1 MRIRYLLLLVL
12 LGGGLTGI
20 LLGVAPIV
28 RGQDPDPLG
37 VAQPQAALGTAF
49 TYQGVLNDGNG
60 PANGAYDFRFL
71 LYDASFGGNQVGS
84 TVTLDDVSVSDGLFT
99 VELDFGNVFDGRA
112 LWLEVAVR
120 PGSST
125 GNYTTLSPRQPLT
138 AAPYALYALG
148 AGSVAWNDIT
158 GRPAGLDD
166 GDDDTTYSA
175 GTGLTLS
182 GSMTLS
188 LDTGYTDGRY
198 WKLEGNGGTLPG
210 THFLGTT
217 DNVTLTLAVSGTAA
231 LRLEPTGDTPNVIGG
246 YGGNRVTAGVK
257 GATIGGGGSAGGT
270 NRVTDD
276 HGTVSGG
283 YNNRAGDDAGTTSD
297 APYATVGGGRS
308 NTASGTAA
316 TVGGGY
322 LNTADGFR
330 AAIVGGYANDAGGS
344 YAFVGGGY
352 NNNITFYGSYAMIGG
367 GYGNTA
373 NGQYAVVPG
382 GYANEAKGKNSFAAG
397 HQAHARHQG
406 AFVWDGEASAYDLNS
421 SGSGQFLVRAPGGIW
436 FGDVTGNFT
445 PTIDGGVFIST
456 STGAYL
462 TTGGTW
468 TNASDRNLKENFA
481 LVDAQ
486 AVLEGVARLPI
497 QSWNYKAEEATVR
510 HLGPTAQDFYA
521 TFGLG
526 ADDRHIATVDADGVA
541 LASIQALYARN
552 QALEQQVAVQQAQIE
567 ALQRQNADLE
577 ARVAAL
583 EATLGRPSAQAGLP
597 RGWLGPALTLLVV
610 GLVWVRRGR

>member
-1 MRIRYLLLLVL
+1 MRIRYLLLSVL
-12 LGGGLTGI
+12 LGGGIVVG
-20 LLGVAPIV
+20 LLGGVPIA

-37 VAQPQAALGTAF
+37 VVHPQSALGTAF

-60 PANGAYDFRFL
+60 PAQGAYDFRFR
-71 LYDASFGGNQVGS
+71 LYDASTGGNQVGS

-125 GNYTTLSPRQPLT
+125 GDYTALSPRQPLT
-138 AAPYALYALG
+138 ATPYALYALG
-148 AGSVAWNDIT
+148 AGSVAWSDIT

-182 GSMTLS
+182 GGVTLS

-217 DNVTLTLAVSGTAA
+217 DNVTLTLAVSGTTA
-231 LRLEPTGDTPNVIGG
+231 LRLEPTDGTPNLIGG

-257 GATIGGGGSAGGT
+257 GATLGGGGAAIGI

-276 HGTVSGG
+276 YGTVGGG
-283 YNNRAGDDAGTTSD
+283 YGNRAGNDAGTTND
-297 APYATVGGGRS
+297 APYATVGGGQS
-308 NTASGTAA
+308 NTASGTTA

-330 AAIVGGYANDAGGS
+330 AAIVGGYANDASGS

-352 NNNITFYGSYAMIGG
+352 NNDISLFGPYTVIGG
-367 GYGNTA
+367 GYNNTA
-373 NGQYAVVPG
+373 SGYYAVVPG
-382 GYANEAKGKNSFAAG
+382 GYANEAEGKYSFAAG
-397 HQAHARHQG
+397 HQAHARHEG
-406 AFVWDGEASAYDLNS
+406 TFVWDGETTSGNLYS
-421 SGSGQFLVRAPGGIW
+421 SNNGRFLVRAPGGIW
-436 FGDVTGNFT
+436 FGATAGDIT
-445 PTIDGGVFIST
+445 PTIGANVFIST

-497 QSWNYKAEEATVR
+497 QSWNYKAEETTVR

-552 QALEQQVAVQQAQIE
+552 QALERRVAAQQAQIE

-583 EATLGRPSAQAGLP
+583 ETTLSQPSDRAGLLKD
-597 RGWLGPALTLLVV
+597 WLGPALTLLFV